1 MKSGKFHEVIRKIC
15 GRRVL
20 PLNPQDTKDAALL
33 EAVRQ
38 VAVNVCGH
46 LKNEP
51 IVSARANEVGNRI
64 EPHVRDFFNR
74 LPGYEASVPLGKASG
89 YPDILLE
96 DASGRH
102 AYVECKTYNSESLE
116 SAFRSFYFSASENFK
131 VIYDAP
137 HLVVGFEIVQVSEGR
152 FRPVGFKMVDA
163 HSLQCTLKEEWNS
176 SNKLLYSL
184 PILAQYR
191 E

>member
-1 MKSGKFHEVIRKIC
+1 MTSREFHEVIQEIC
-15 GRRVL
+15 GKRVI
-20 PLNPQDTKDAALL
+20 PLDPQDTRDAAFL
-33 EAVRQ
+33 EDAYQ
-38 VAVNVCGH
+38 VAAKACAH

-51 IVSARANEVGNRI
+51 IVAGRANEVGNRI
-64 EPHVRDFFNR
+64 EPHVREFFNR

-96 DASGRH
+96 YGGGRH
-102 AYVECKTYNSESLE
+102 AYVECKTYNADSLE

-131 VIYDAP
+131 VTRDAP
-137 HLVVGFEIVQVSEGR
+137 HLVMGFEIVRISEGR

-163 HSLQCTLKEEWNS
+163 RNLQCTLKEEWNS